1 MGKFESREEDMG
13 GTDWRAY
20 FDSSCLRVW
29 HLNGKER
36 TFKIVRVTRLTSEMV
51 SGGKKEVKKQPK
63 LELTD
68 EKGRNVPLPLLLNKT
83 NAQTIAR
90 MYGNNPKAWEGKLVT
105 LFPSTTSVGGE
116 DKDCIR
122 VRPKAPTQRKGP
134 KGSDD
139 AAYIARDNQ
148 RAEQEEIGLPPQ
160 PQREPG
166 DDTDEPPPGA
176 LETDHAR
183 H

>member
-1 MGKFESREEDMG
+1 MGKFESKDEDLQA
-13 GTDWRAY
+13 TDWRAY

-29 HLNGKER
+29 HLNGRDR
-36 TFKIVRVTRLTSEMV
+36 TFKILRVTRLTSEMV
-51 SGGKKEVKKQPK
+51 SSGKKEVKKQPK

-90 MYGNNPKAWEGKLVT
+90 MYGNNPKQWEGKLVT

-122 VRPKAPTQRKGP
+122 VRPKAPSQKAQKQGRDGE
-134 KGSDD
+134 SVD
-139 AAYIARDNQ
+139 ATTPVDEPA
-148 RAEQEEIGLPPQ
+148 
-160 PQREPG
+160 REPG
-166 DDTDEPPPGA
+166 QDDDEPPPGA
-176 LETDHAR
+176 LESDHAQ

>member
-122 VRPKAPTQRKGP
+122 VRPKVPSQKAQRGQQTAADTAPADEPT
-134 KGSDD
+134 
-139 AAYIARDNQ
+139 
-148 RAEQEEIGLPPQ
+148 
-160 PQREPG
+160 REPG

-176 LETDHAR
+176 LETDHVA